1 MEVLTK
7 INNPKEARLKLSA
20 LKDNFRE
27 MTSVIIAYSGG
38 VDSAFMATVA
48 NDVLGVKALAITAKS
63 PSLAKSEL
71 RNAVLLG
78 EKLGLNHRVI
88 ETKEVQRR
96 DYRANTSNRCFYCKD
111 ELYDRLANIAR
122 NENLLWVANGTN
134 SDDLKDF
141 RPGLNAAKKYSVR
154 SPLVEVGL
162 SKSEIRL
169 LSKEM
174 GLSVWDKP
182 AQACLSSRV
191 PYGTTVTVEVLES
204 ISAAEEYL
212 HNLGI
217 SQIRVRHHGNM
228 ARIEIEPKDFH
239 ILVDG
244 DARNNVIKF
253 FKSIGYIYI
262 TLDLEGFRS
271 GSLNEVMVDLN
282 GDD

>member
-1 MEVLTK
+1 M
-7 INNPKEARLKLSA
+7 NNPKEARLKLSA
-20 LKDNFRE
+20 LKDNFRD

-38 VDSAFMATVA
+38 VDSAFMANVA
-48 NDVLGVKALAITAKS
+48 NDVLGVKSLAITAKS

-71 RNAVLLG
+71 REAVLLG
-78 EKLGLNHRVI
+78 EKLGLNHRII
-88 ETKEVQRR
+88 ETEEVQRP

-122 NENLLWVANGTN
+122 TENFSWIANGTN
-134 SDDLKDF
+134 ADDLKDF

-191 PYGTTVTVEVLES
+191 PYGTTVTVEALES
-204 ISAAEEYL
+204 ISVAEEHL
-212 HNLGI
+212 RNLGI

-239 ILVDG
+239 ILVDEG
-244 DARNNVIKF
+244 VRNNVIKF

-262 TLDLEGFRS
+262 TLDLAGFRS

-282 GDD
+282 GVD

>member
-191 PYGTTVTVEVLES
+191 PYGTTVTVEALES

-244 DARNNVIKF
+244 DVRNNVIKF

>member
-1 MEVLTK
+1 MEILTK

-20 LKDNFRE
+20 LKDNFCD

-71 RNAVLLG
+71 RDAVLLG

-88 ETKEVQRR
+88 ETEEVQRR

-122 NENLLWVANGTN
+122 TENFSWIANGTN
-134 SDDLKDF
+134 TDDLKDF

-174 GLSVWDKP
+174 NLSVWDKP

-191 PYGTTVTVEVLES
+191 PYGTTVTVGALES
-204 ISAAEEYL
+204 ISAAEEHL
-212 HNLGI
+212 RNLGI

-239 ILVDG
+239 ILVDEG
-244 DARNNVIKF
+244 VRNNVITF

-262 TLDLEGFRS
+262 TLDLAGFRS

-282 GDD
+282 GAD

>member
-27 MTSVIIAYSGG
+27 MISVIIAYSGG

-78 EKLGLNHRVI
+78 EKLGFNHRVI

-111 ELYDRLANIAR
+111 ELYDCLVNIAR

-191 PYGTTVTVEVLES
+191 PYGTTVTVEALES

-212 HNLGI
+212 SNLGI
-217 SQIRVRHHGNM
+217 NQIRVRHHGNV

-244 DARNNVIKF
+244 DVRNNVIKF

>member
-1 MEVLTK
+1 MEILTK
-7 INNPKEARLKLSA
+7 MNNPKEARLKLSA
-20 LKDNFRE
+20 LKDNFRD

-38 VDSAFMATVA
+38 VDSAFMANVA

-71 RNAVLLG
+71 REAVLLG

-88 ETKEVQRR
+88 ETEEVQRL

-122 NENLLWVANGTN
+122 TENFSWIANGTN
-134 SDDLKDF
+134 ADDLKDF

-191 PYGTTVTVEVLES
+191 PYGTTVTVEALES
-204 ISAAEEYL
+204 ISVAEEHL
-212 HNLGI
+212 RNLGI

-239 ILVDG
+239 ILVDEG
-244 DARNNVIKF
+244 VRNNVIKF

-262 TLDLEGFRS
+262 TLDLAGFRS

-282 GDD
+282 GVD

>member
-1 MEVLTK
+1 M
-7 INNPKEARLKLSA
+7 NNPKEARLKLSA
-20 LKDNFRE
+20 LKDNFRD

-38 VDSAFMATVA
+38 VDSAFMANVA

-71 RNAVLLG
+71 REAVLLG

-88 ETKEVQRR
+88 ETEEVQRL

-122 NENLLWVANGTN
+122 TENFSWIANGTN
-134 SDDLKDF
+134 ADDLKDF

-191 PYGTTVTVEVLES
+191 PYGTTVTVEALES
-204 ISAAEEYL
+204 ISVAEEHL
-212 HNLGI
+212 RNLGI

-239 ILVDG
+239 ILVDEG
-244 DARNNVIKF
+244 VRNNVIKF

-262 TLDLEGFRS
+262 TLDLAGFRS

-282 GDD
+282 GVD